1 MGSTKNAKNNSKSR
15 NGAVRADGLAASPLK
30 DKLVR
35 QQTLKAPIHCTGIAL
50 HSGRKV
56 AMTLKPAPVDAG
68 IVFRR
73 TDVDATVADVSAK
86 WDRVVDTRMC
96 TVLGNEH
103 GVTVGT
109 VEHLMAAFA
118 GLGLDN
124 ALVEVDGP
132 EVPIMDGSAGPF
144 VFLIEC
150 AGVVEQA
157 APRRVIRVLKPV
169 VVEQGRAAARLTP
182 GAFLSLNFEIDFVN
196 ATVARQSIALGL
208 VNGTFR
214 KELAHARTFGF
225 LDEVEKLWAAGLA
238 RGGSLDNAVVIAGDR
253 VLNAEGLRYDDEFV
267 RHKALDAV
275 GDLYLAGG
283 PIIGAFSGVCSG
295 HAINNRLLRALF
307 ADPSAW
313 CFDTQT
319 VDELEVA
326 TAAHHGA
333 WTPESVIA
341 LSA

>member
-1 MGSTKNAKNNSKSR
+1 M
-15 NGAVRADGLAASPLK
+15 
-30 DKLVR
+30 
-35 QQTLKAPIHCTGIAL
+35 TLRPAPI
-50 HSGRKV
+50 
-56 AMTLKPAPVDAG
+56 DAG

-73 TDVDATVADVSAK
+73 TDVKGAIADVPAT

-109 VEHLMAAFA
+109 VEHLMAAFS
-118 GLGLDN
+118 GLGIDN
-124 ALVEVDGP
+124 ALVEIDGP

-150 AGVVEQA
+150 AGVTEQA
-157 APRRVIRVLKPV
+157 APRRVIRVLKAV
-169 VVEQGRAAARLTP
+169 AVEQGRATARLVP
-182 GAFLSLNFEIDFVN
+182 GPCLSLNFEIDFAN
-196 ATVARQSIALGL
+196 TTVARQQIALGL

-253 VLNAEGLRYDDEFV
+253 VLNREGLRYDDEFV

-283 PIIGAFSGVCSG
+283 PIVGTFSGVCSG

-307 ADPSAW
+307 ADPVAW
-313 CFDTQT
+313 CFDTLT
-319 VDELEVA
+319 VDELEAA

-333 WTPESVIA
+333 WTPESVVA
-341 LSA
+341 LPA

>member
-1 MGSTKNAKNNSKSR
+1 MGSTKNAKNTKSR
-15 NGAVRADGLAASPLK
+15 NGATRAVDLAPSPRQRN
-30 DKLVR
+30 LVR

-50 HSGRKV
+50 HCGRKIT
-56 AMTLKPAPVDAG
+56 MTLKPASVDAG
-68 IVFRR
+68 VVFRR
-73 TDVDATVADVSAK
+73 TDVKGTVADVPAT

-109 VEHLMAAFA
+109 VEHLMAAFS
-118 GLGLDN
+118 GLGIDN
-124 ALVEVDGP
+124 ALVEIDGP

-157 APRRVIRVLKPV
+157 APRRVIRVLKAV
-169 VVEQGRAAARLTP
+169 AVEQGRAAARLVP
-182 GAFLSLNFEIDFVN
+182 GPCLSLNFEIDFAN
-196 ATVARQSIALGL
+196 ATVARQQIALGL

-253 VLNAEGLRYDDEFV
+253 VLNQEGLRYDDEFV

-283 PIIGAFSGVCSG
+283 PIVGTFSGVCSG

-307 ADPSAW
+307 ADPAAW
-313 CFDTQT
+313 RFDTLT
-319 VDELEVA
+319 VDELEAA
-326 TAAHHGA
+326 TAVHHGV
-333 WTPESVIA
+333 WTPESVVA